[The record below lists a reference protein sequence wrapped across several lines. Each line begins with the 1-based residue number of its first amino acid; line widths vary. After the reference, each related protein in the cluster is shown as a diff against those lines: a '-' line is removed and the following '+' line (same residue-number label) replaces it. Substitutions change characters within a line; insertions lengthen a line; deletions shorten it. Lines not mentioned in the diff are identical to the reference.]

1 MPSKLK
7 EKFLQEVRGPIF
19 PIPTPFTKQG
29 DIHYEGIEKYVRF
42 LLGKKVRVL
51 MVTVGTSRFDVLTV
65 DEMKKVNERVVRAAG
80 RRAITIMTTPTNGP
94 TSQSVDFARHA
105 ENMGAD
111 GILAVYPERYYTD
124 DDLFHFFEDI
134 ASACSI
140 GILIHLMPIRAGRSG
155 VAPQVQYS
163 PELVERIAAIDNV
176 VGIKEESH
184 DQGLAYKYNRL
195 IGDQIVVIGGAGG
208 MRAFLTAYEWGQP
221 AYLVGVGN
229 VVPEIELEF
238 FSALERGDY
247 ERARR
252 IVFEKEE
259 PFFEAAVEVGWHLAL
274 KEAMESKGLMEAWE
288 RRPMARLS
296 DHDQKLIHEKASSL

>member
-1 MPSKLK
+1 MVSELK
-7 EKFLQEVRGPIF
+7 KAFLKKVQGPVF
-19 PIPTPFTKQG
+19 PIPTPFTETGHVDYQ
-29 DIHYEGIEKYVRF
+29 GIETYVQF
-42 LLGKKVRVL
+42 LLEKRVRTL

-65 DEMKKVNERVVRAAG
+65 DEMKKVNKRVVQAVQGKAV
-80 RRAITIMTTPTNGP
+80 TIVTTSTKGP
-94 TSQSVDFARHA
+94 TMQAIDFARHA
-105 ENMGAD
+105 QDAGAD
-111 GILAVYPERYYTD
+111 AILAVYPERYYSD
-124 DDLFHFFEDI
+124 DDVFHFFDDI

-140 GILIHLMPIRAGRSG
+140 GVLIHLMPIRTGRSG

-163 PELVERIAAIDNV
+163 PGLVERIAAIDNV
-176 VGIKEESH
+176 VGIKEESQ
-184 DQGLAYKYNRL
+184 DQGLAYKYNCL

-221 AYLVGVGN
+221 AYLTGVGN

-259 PFFEAAVEVGWHLAL
+259 PFFEAAVKVGWHLAL
-274 KEAMESKGLMEAWE
+274 KEAMESKGLMPAWE
-288 RRPMARLS
+288 RRPINRLS
-296 DHDQKLIHEKASSL
+296 GQDQSLIRKKVSSL

>member
-7 EKFLQEVRGPIF
+7 EKFLQEVKGPIF
-19 PIPTPFTKQG
+19 PIPTPFTKRG
-29 DIHYEGIEKYVRF
+29 DVDYEGIEKYVDF
-42 LLGKKVRVL
+42 LLGKEVRAL

-65 DEMKKVNERVVRAAG
+65 DEMKKVNERVVKAAG

-105 ENMGAD
+105 EKMGAD

-124 DDLFHFFEDI
+124 DDVFHFFEDI

-140 GILIHLMPIRAGRSG
+140 GVLIHLMPIRAGRSG

-163 PELVERIAAIDNV
+163 PDLVERIAAIDNV

-184 DQGLAYKYNRL
+184 EQGLAYKYNRL
-195 IGDQIVVIGGAGG
+195 VGDQIVVIGGAGG

-229 VVPEIELEF
+229 IVPEIELEF
-238 FSALERGDY
+238 FSALERGDH
-247 ERARR
+247 EGARR
-252 IVFEKEE
+252 IVCDKEE
-259 PFFEAAVEVGWHLAL
+259 PFFDAAVKVGWHLAL
-274 KEAMESKGLMEAWE
+274 KEAMESKGLMTAWE
-288 RRPMARLS
+288 RRPMKRLS
-296 DHDQKLIHEKASSL
+296 QEDRRLVCERIPDV